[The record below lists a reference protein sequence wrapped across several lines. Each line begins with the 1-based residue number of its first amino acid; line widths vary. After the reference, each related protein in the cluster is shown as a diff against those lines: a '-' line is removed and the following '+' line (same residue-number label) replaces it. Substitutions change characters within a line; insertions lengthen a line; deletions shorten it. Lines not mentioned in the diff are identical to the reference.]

1 MLIKNTV
8 LWPFVR
14 GCGTVFLC
22 GEDGRDWKGE
32 EVWMDGRQ
40 RPETAG
46 DSAVV
51 FKTSATLRKAKC
63 QLRLIIRRNSLTETL
78 YTTVTY
84 HHSQQTGRTAKGE
97 AVSCHLQN
105 DAKCAFSFKKIQ
117 CLRRLMREG
126 FPERI
131 SRSWHLAF

>member
-40 RPETAG
+40 RPETAL
-46 DSAVV
+46 SP
-51 FKTSATLRKAKC
+51 
-63 QLRLIIRRNSLTETL
+63 
-78 YTTVTY
+78 
-84 HHSQQTGRTAKGE
+84 
-97 AVSCHLQN
+97 AVSGR
-105 DAKCAFSFKKIQ
+105 
-117 CLRRLMREG
+117 CLILA
-126 FPERI
+126 
-131 SRSWHLAF
+131 SRWLFEELGNLAGTEWIIC